1 MKFLLNVRER
11 EYEKIMNFYY
21 LNKDKFLIEMPE
33 EYEID
38 FEFILPSLK
47 IAIVLNDWINEASE
61 DEILKKHY
69 VTPGE
74 MRSILEIADWILYSL
89 HELAL
94 LMGKMNVLREIKK
107 LRIRVK
113 YGIKEELLPLIRL
126 EGIGRARARKLYN
139 HGIKSIEIL
148 RKIPIQTLSLIIG
161 PKIAEKIKEQV
172 SNEDLNQ
179 KILKEFGF
187 KYEEIEGP

>member
-1 MKFLLNVRER
+1 
-11 EYEKIMNFYY
+11 
-21 LNKDKFLIEMPE
+21 
-33 EYEID
+33 
-38 FEFILPSLK
+38 
-47 IAIVLNDWINEASE
+47 
-61 DEILKKHY
+61 
-69 VTPGE
+69 
-74 MRSILEIADWILYSL
+74 
-89 HELAL
+89 
-94 LMGKMNVLREIKK
+94 MGKMNILKEIKK

-172 SNEDLNQ
+172 SKEDLNQ